1 MDNDTAP
8 KTVISWTKEKLALL
22 KQRLKEAEQSGT
34 DTCSIDGHTVYV
46 PYGKYLAD
54 YLDGQFSQ

>member
-8 KTVISWTKEKLALL
+8 KTVISWTQEKLALL
-22 KQRLKEAEQSGT
+22 KKRLKEAEQDKV
-34 DTCSIDGHTVYV
+34 DTVTIDGHLIFV